1 LTFSCKEKICFQ
13 YLIRGFK
20 VKNIFWCNIVDIINR
35 RVFPGAIKVKNGKII
50 KITENNEVYDNF
62 IMPGFIDAHLHIE
75 SSMLIPTEFAKI
87 AVKHG
92 TVAAVCDA
100 HEIANVLGIEGIKF
114 MVDNAK
120 NVPLKFY
127 FSAPSGVPTTT
138 FETNG
143 ATISAIEVET
153 LFQNLPQIKILG
165 EVMNYPAVINEN
177 PEILTK
183 IIIAHKYGKLIDG
196 HAPGLSGKDLQKYA
210 SYGISTDHECF
221 TQKEAL
227 EKINLGMKIQIRE
240 GSAVKN
246 FDELIPIA
254 NEHVANCM
262 LCSDDKHPDDLVKG
276 HINELVK
283 RGLKAGIGLFK
294 ILQIACV
301 NPVLHYNL
309 DVGLLRENDFADF
322 LIIDN
327 LTDFNILQTVIN
339 GNIVDEN
346 AKTIFTCQPTELIN
360 KFYTEPKII
369 TDFEVAK
376 NSNKIDVIEAI
387 DGQLLT
393 SKLKVSPKII
403 NNKIVADTEN
413 DILKIAVV
421 NRYKNE
427 KPTVAFIKNFGLK
440 KGAIASSVAHDSH
453 NIVAVGTTDKE
464 LCDAVNLIIKN
475 KGGICVISRNE
486 SNILPLPIAGLMSDK
501 PFLFVAEKYTEL
513 DALAKE
519 FGSKLTAPFMT
530 LSFMALLVIPE
541 LKISDKGLFDC
552 VNFELIKR

>member
-1 LTFSCKEKICFQ
+1 M
-13 YLIRGFK
+13 
-20 VKNIFWCNIVDIINR
+20 KNIFSGNIIDVINSR
-35 RVFPGAIKVKNGKII
+35 IFPGIIEVKNSRII

-62 IMPGFIDAHLHIE
+62 IIPGFIDAHLHIE
-75 SSMLIPTEFAKI
+75 SSMLTPAEFAQI

-100 HEIANVLGIEGIKF
+100 HEIANILGIEGIKF
-114 MVDNAK
+114 MVDNAE
-120 NVPLKFY
+120 NVPFKFY
-127 FSAPSGVPTTT
+127 FSAPSGVPTTV

-143 ATISAIEVET
+143 ATINATEIET
-153 LFQNLPQIKILG
+153 LFQNLPQIKVLG
-165 EVMNYPAVINEN
+165 EVMNYPTVINEN
-177 PEILTK
+177 PEILAK
-183 IIIAHKYGKLIDG
+183 IIVAHKYGKLVDG

-254 NEHVANCM
+254 NEHFANCM

-283 RGLKAGIGLFK
+283 RGLKAGINLFK

-327 LTDFNILQTVIN
+327 LTDFNIMQTVIN

-346 AKTIFTCQPTELIN
+346 EKTLFTRQPTELIN
-360 KFYTEPKII
+360 KFYTDPKTI
-369 TDFEVAK
+369 TDFEITK

-387 DGQLLT
+387 DGQLIT
-393 SKLKVSPKII
+393 NKLKVSPKII
-403 NNKIVADTEN
+403 KHKIVADTEN
-413 DILKIAVV
+413 DILKIAVI

-427 KPTVAFIKNFGLK
+427 KPAVAFIKNFGLK

-453 NIVAVGTTDKE
+453 NIIAVGTTDKE

-475 KGGICVISRNE
+475 KGGICVVSQNE
-486 SNILPLPIAGLMSDK
+486 SEILPLPIAGLMSDK
-501 PFLFVAEKYTEL
+501 PFLFVAEKYIEL

-541 LKISDKGLFDC
+541 IKISDKGIFDSA
-552 VNFELIKR
+552 NFTLM